1 MNRRRHISA
10 TIVCAGMALMAR
22 PALAD
27 EPAAA
32 ANVTPAVAPKL
43 PPDENPTAGYIPG
56 YRRAIG
62 LGLAPSAPVG
72 PAMPGMTTTPFAA
85 PDESSDWQFNFKG
98 YMSASFRA
106 TENTR
111 EATLGGLN
119 GTSTLHAAPRIPDA
133 YGMFGGTNV
142 TPGSWV
148 ELNFEY
154 GNSIVTSHV
163 KLTTWKPSS
172 ATGFT
177 ESNSQNFVNEAYLTF
192 KIPPLGAL
200 NLNWTVGAFRN
211 AYGGLGQY
219 GVGQYNA
226 AIIGEPFGVGET
238 LTASYDLNE
247 TYSLQLEHGF
257 MGRLG
262 KTPVGAQPANEYSA
276 SSSALPSSWVNHAHV
291 GLAIKGSVPL
301 VMGLHYLNNFSA
313 DERDQKDDPQTY
325 WLDESHR
332 PDAHLTVVG
341 ASVRMIDNHL
351 GNFGVA
357 VSHADAKDAELLTGM
372 VFFGAFT
379 GDQATQRYFGPHP
392 VNGQGQSINGSGTG
406 SMNVFGAEYNL
417 SWGKLIRWPEEFWGE
432 GPDLITS
439 LFADAASVSSQDP
452 DYDNVKMWK
461 AGTEVTYRFL
471 PWLGLS
477 GRYDHVSPN
486 SRDKNQDFDVIS
498 PKILL
503 KTDWNS
509 HELVTLSYTHWF
521 YGSDTHSQFPND
533 FTRTGQDRLDS
544 SMFAIHFGMWW

>member
-1 MNRRRHISA
+1 MNRRRHVSA
-10 TIVCAGMALMAR
+10 YIICAGVALMAR
-22 PALAD
+22 PALA
-27 EPAAA
+27 EEPQPPAAA
-32 ANVTPAVAPKL
+32 AAPKL
-43 PPDENPTAGYIPG
+43 PPDENPAAGYLPG

-62 LGLAPSAPVG
+62 LGLAPSAPIG
-72 PAMPGMTTTPFAA
+72 PALPGMMTVPFSA
-85 PDESSDWQFNFKG
+85 PDEESDWQFNFKG

-106 TENTR
+106 SQNSR
-111 EATLGGLN
+111 ELTVGGQS
-119 GTSTLHAAPRIPDA
+119 GTTLHAAPRIPDA

-238 LTASYDLNE
+238 LTASYDLSD

-257 MGRLG
+257 MGRLT
-262 KTPVGAQPANEYSA
+262 KTPTGAQPANEYSA
-276 SSSALPSSWVNHAHV
+276 TSSALPSSWVNHAHV
-291 GLAIKGSVPL
+291 GLALKGSIPL

-313 DERDQKDDPQTY
+313 DDRDQKDDPQTY
-325 WLDESHR
+325 YLDESHR
-332 PDAHLTVVG
+332 PDAHLTVIG
-341 ASVRMIDNHL
+341 ADVRMINNHL
-351 GNFGVA
+351 GNFGLA
-357 VSHADAKDAELLTGM
+357 VSHAEAKNAELLTGM

-392 VNGQGQSINGSGTG
+392 RNANGTSINGSGTG
-406 SMNVFGAEYNL
+406 SMTVAGGEYNL
-417 SWGKLIRWPEEFWGE
+417 SWGKLLHYPEEFWGE

-439 LFADAASVSSQDP
+439 VFFAAAAVTSQDP
-452 DYDNVKMWK
+452 DFDKIKMYK
-461 AGTEVTYRFL
+461 LGTEVTYRFL
-471 PWLGLS
+471 PWVGIS

-486 SRDKNQDFDVIS
+486 SRDTHENFEVFS

-509 HELVTLSYTHWF
+509 HELVTLSYTRWL
-521 YGSDTHSQFPND
+521 YGRDTHAQFPND
-533 FTRTGQDRLDS
+533 FTRTGQDRLDKQ
-544 SMFAIHFGMWW
+544 MFAIHFGMWW

>member
-1 MNRRRHISA
+1 MNRRRHVSA
-10 TIVCAGMALMAR
+10 YIICASVALMAR

-27 EPAAA
+27 EPAPPAA
-32 ANVTPAVAPKL
+32 APGAPVTAVQL

-72 PAMPGMTTTPFAA
+72 PALPGMLTVPFSA
-85 PDESSDWQFNFKG
+85 PDEESDWQFNFKG
-98 YMSASFRA
+98 YMSASFRV

-111 EATLGGLN
+111 EATIGGLQDS
-119 GTSTLHAAPRIPDA
+119 TTLHAPPRIPDA
-133 YGMFGGTNV
+133 YGMFGGTNT

-154 GNSIVTSHV
+154 GNTIVTSHV

-192 KIPPLGAL
+192 KVPPLGAL

-247 TYSLQLEHGF
+247 TYSLQFEHGI
-257 MGRLG
+257 MGRLA
-262 KTPVGAQPANEYSA
+262 KTPVGAQPTNEYSG
-276 SSSALPSSWVNHAHV
+276 SSSALPSSWVNHAHI

-325 WLDESHR
+325 WIDESHR
-332 PDAHLTVVG
+332 PDAHLQVLG
-341 ASVRMIDNHL
+341 ASVRMIDNHY

-357 VSHADAKDAELLTGM
+357 ASYANAKDAELLTGM
-372 VFFGAFT
+372 VFFGSFT
-379 GDQATQRYFGPHP
+379 GDQATQRYFGPR
-392 VNGQGQSINGSGTG
+392 GGGTG
-406 SMNVFGAEYNL
+406 KMFVAGGEYNL
-417 SWGKLIRWPEEFWGE
+417 SWGKLIRYPEEFWGE
-432 GPDLITS
+432 GADLITS
-439 LFADAASVSSQDP
+439 VFATGASVTSVDP
-452 DYDNVKMWK
+452 DFDNIKMYK
-461 AGTEVTYRFL
+461 FGTEVTYRML
-471 PWLGLS
+471 PWLGIS
-477 GRYDHVSPN
+477 GRYDHVSPD
-486 SRDKNQDFDVIS
+486 SRDTHQNFEVFS

-509 HELVTLSYTHWF
+509 HELVTLSYTRWL
-521 YGSDTHSQFPND
+521 YGSDTHAQFPND

-544 SMFAIHFGMWW
+544 QMFAIHFGMWW